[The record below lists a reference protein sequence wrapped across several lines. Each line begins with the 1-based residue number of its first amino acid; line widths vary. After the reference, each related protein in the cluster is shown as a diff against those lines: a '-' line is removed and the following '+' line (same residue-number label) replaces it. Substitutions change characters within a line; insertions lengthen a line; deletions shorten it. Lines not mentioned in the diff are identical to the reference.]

1 MRTGLI
7 VNVLCINTIL
17 KITLLGIVLVFC
29 YCIIHFKSKGFVVKA
44 LSKHYP
50 TVSMGQEL
58 KIVLVE

>member
-1 MRTGLI
+1 ML
-7 VNVLCINTIL
+7 LSKKL
-17 KITLLGIVLVFC
+17 KKIVLVFC